1 MGLQEFPSS
10 LENFAAQP
18 WGSGREAGEFSPD
31 QLGQRAR
38 EAGGAPSMQLWA
50 EGAALHDPGQALVP
64 FP

>member
-10 LENFAAQP
+10 LESFTAQH

-38 EAGGAPSMQLWA
+38 AAGGAPYTQLWA
-50 EGAALHDPGQALVP
+50 EGAALHAPGQASVP